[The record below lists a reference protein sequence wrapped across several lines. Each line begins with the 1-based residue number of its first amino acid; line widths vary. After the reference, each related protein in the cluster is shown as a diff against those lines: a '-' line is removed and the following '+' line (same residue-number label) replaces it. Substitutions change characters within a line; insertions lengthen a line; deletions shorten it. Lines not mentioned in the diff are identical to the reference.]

1 MGGKRGYK
9 KGKKGAPEVLASQ
22 QLECRD
28 SLGRV
33 VQQVQCQG
41 RGKCDEKAR
50 GESGQEKLGR
60 VLSRERRR
68 RRGRKV
74 LFSCVTFCASEIMG
88 DHCPIRQS
96 RGPKGTPA
104 RPGSSS
110 SSLLHSLFP
119 PSLLPPRPHPVNPLR
134 HLVVHSAP
142 FPLLPLHTHTC
153 PFVRSVP
160 LTVVH
165 LPPQTSS
172 LSSPQPFLLRPI
184 IVCRQAPHNRT
195 LSSLLAIT
203 GHRHLLRVPFVGRA
217 AARFPFPLCTL
228 TSSQPLSVRHT
239 RSLTPEKQGKKK
251 ALKYYYCTNK
261 GETKRGVF
269 ARAPVR
275 LLCTHA
281 RRRLH
286 PHTVQVANDAGL
298 AVSTSRLVLRGP
310 KS

>member
-9 KGKKGAPEVLASQ
+9 KGKKGTPEVLASQ

-50 GESGQEKLGR
+50 GGSGQEKLGR

-110 SSLLHSLFP
+110 SSLLHSLFS
-119 PSLLPPRPHPVNPLR
+119 PSLLPTSSSCRSTATSRRPLR
-134 HLVVHSAP
+134 SLPAAP
-142 FPLLPLHTHTC
+142 FAHTHLSLC
-153 PFVRSVP
+153 P
-160 LTVVH
+160 
-165 LPPQTSS
+165 
-172 LSSPQPFLLRPI
+172 LSTPHRCSPASTDVLFLYSPQPFFASPHHCLPSS
-184 IVCRQAPHNRT
+184 APPSHP
-195 LSSLLAIT
+195 LLLARNHWT
-203 GHRHLLRVPFVGRA
+203 PPP
-217 AARFPFPLCTL
+217 AARPFRRSCRCPLPVPALHAHIITAF
-228 TSSQPLSVRHT
+228 VRPPHAFT
-239 RSLTPEKQGKKK
+239 HSRKAGKKK
-251 ALKYYYCTNK
+251 
-261 GETKRGVF
+261 GVEI
-269 ARAPVR
+269 
-275 LLCTHA
+275 LL
-281 RRRLH
+281 LH
-286 PHTVQVANDAGL
+286 Q
-298 AVSTSRLVLRGP
+298 
-310 KS
+310 

>member
-1 MGGKRGYK
+1 MRDRHKVMGGKRGYK
-9 KGKKGAPEVLASQ
+9 KGKKGTPEVLASQ
-22 QLECRD
+22 HLECRD

-50 GESGQEKLGR
+50 GGSGQEKLGR

-119 PSLLPPRPHPVNPLR
+119 PSLLPPSSSCQSTATSRRPLR
-134 HLVVHSAP
+134 SLPAAP
-142 FPLLPLHTHTC
+142 FAHTHTC

-172 LSSPQPFLLRPI
+172 SSILHSPFCFAPSLSAVKRPTIAPSPPCSQSLDTATCCASLSSVVPLPASRS
-184 IVCRQAPHNRT
+184 RSARSHHH
-195 LSSLLAIT
+195 SLCPSAT
-203 GHRHLLRVPFVGRA
+203 RV
-217 AARFPFPLCTL
+217 
-228 TSSQPLSVRHT
+228 H
-239 RSLTPEKQGKKK
+239 SLQKSRGKK
-251 ALKYYYCTNK
+251 
-261 GETKRGVF
+261 
-269 ARAPVR
+269 
-275 LLCTHA
+275 
-281 RRRLH
+281 RR
-286 PHTVQVANDAGL
+286 
-298 AVSTSRLVLRGP
+298 
-310 KS
+310 

>member
-1 MGGKRGYK
+1 MRGVRDRHKVMGGKRGYK

-22 QLECRD
+22 HLECRD

-50 GESGQEKLGR
+50 GGSGQEKLGR

-68 RRGRKV
+68 RRGRKL

-119 PSLLPPRPHPVNPLR
+119 PSLLPPSSSCRSTATSRRPLR
-134 HLVVHSAP
+134 SLPAAP
-142 FPLLPLHTHTC
+142 FAHTHLSLC
-153 PFVRSVP
+153 PLSTPHRCSPASTDV
-160 LTVVH
+160 L
-165 LPPQTSS
+165 S
-172 LSSPQPFLLRPI
+172 LSSPQPFLFRPI
-184 IVCRQAPHNRT
+184 IVCRQAPHHRT
-195 LSSLLAIT
+195 LSSLLTIT
-203 GHRHLLRVPFVGRA
+203 GRRHLLRVPFVGRA

-228 TSSQPLSVRHT
+228 TSSPPLSVRHT

-251 ALKYYYCTNK
+251 ALKYYYCTNREKQK
-261 GETKRGVF
+261 GGVCSC
-269 ARAPVR
+269 ACASPLHTRTQTSAP
-275 LLCTHA
+275 TH
-281 RRRLH
+281 
-286 PHTVQVANDAGL
+286 
-298 AVSTSRLVLRGP
+298 STGS
-310 KS
+310 K